1 MMLPDSKTRVG
12 GEVEWSTMHGIFEL
26 GLTATKPEPN
36 CSPPMGMRLGRQ
48 HAGSGFGQLA
58 LRRVRLAPDMLQAA
72 PGSGQPRLI
81 SRLGC
86 AGRPYRPCFDM
97 ALRHAL

>member
-36 CSPPMGMRLGRQ
+36 CSPPIWMRLCGK
-48 HAGSGFGQLA
+48 
-58 LRRVRLAPDMLQAA
+58 
-72 PGSGQPRLI
+72 
-81 SRLGC
+81 
-86 AGRPYRPCFDM
+86 
-97 ALRHAL
+97 